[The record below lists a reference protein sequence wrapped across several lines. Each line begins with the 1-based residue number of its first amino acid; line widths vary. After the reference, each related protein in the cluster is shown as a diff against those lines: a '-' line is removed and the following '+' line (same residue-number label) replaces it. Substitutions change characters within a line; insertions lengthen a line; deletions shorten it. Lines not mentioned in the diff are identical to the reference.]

1 MIGLQLAI
9 LEIFFI
15 FFCSKKLRNNIS
27 KFSSINIII
36 YYWLIMTVV
45 TGFLWEPFFVLNYKE
60 VSNISKSFILKQD
73 SVWTRRYDITYLLP
87 WNFSYI
93 FYGDYGA
100 WADREYMN
108 LTNDWS
114 RSIESTHAIFSGVFA
129 FLALYNKYKGN
140 NKEYILM
147 IGISMGSQLMNSLLY
162 MIQYFIQLDER
173 YSVNYDSKIFPSG
186 ILLSKRPFMWV
197 NLF

>member
-1 MIGLQLAI
+1 
-9 LEIFFI
+9 
-15 FFCSKKLRNNIS
+15 
-27 KFSSINIII
+27 
-36 YYWLIMTVV
+36 
-45 TGFLWEPFFVLNYKE
+45 
-60 VSNISKSFILKQD
+60 
-73 SVWTRRYDITYLLP
+73 
-87 WNFSYI
+87 
-93 FYGDYGA
+93 
-100 WADREYMN
+100 MN
-108 LTNDWS
+108 LANDGS
-114 RSIESTHAIFSGVFA
+114 RSIESTHAIVSGVFA

-197 NLF
+197 NLFWTLLPIYTLSIYITEFSIIKKNKINRI